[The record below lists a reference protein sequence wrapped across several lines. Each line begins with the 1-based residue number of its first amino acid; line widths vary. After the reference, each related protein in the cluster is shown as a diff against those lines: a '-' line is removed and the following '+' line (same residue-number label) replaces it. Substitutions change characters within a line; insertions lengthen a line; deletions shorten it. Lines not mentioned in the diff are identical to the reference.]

1 MAKSVVQNVNVKVH
15 VHEKKP
21 KKKKKGKRKAK
32 RQTLNA
38 NGMLGLAMYQQNANL
53 NASSWYRDNV
63 MPKPEPKADPKQPE
77 KNEILTPNEK
87 IEPKKEPKKEKKK
100 HNPGGGIQQHNP
112 GGGVQQQQRHPYY
125 SEGESYAPQRRRT
138 QLLSGS
144 DSTPFQSP
152 YRSASEHS
160 HSTPFLSASEH
171 SDSTPQRTQR
181 FHSMSS
187 SARAAEW
194 TRRNLTDAGWGRA
207 AMRPGAP
214 ANFRFSPAQI
224 DAIRYTDDYYGRR
237 NNNSMD
243 DIVDANLN
251 ESGDSET
258 GALSPRTNSC
268 RRAGTC
274 AALATAATTGSLY
287 GAKYALD
294 SASNYAYYLK
304 DYATDYAQDTYLTK
318 SGATLTEVP
327 TRKFNTTHSCSELR
341 MSDMVGKRVVRRCLP
356 DAPPDGIQSQSQ
368 VSIRNE
374 AESLPRTYKYAEMDE
389 SNKALYKS
397 LFFNNPNEA
406 FLSGGMV
413 NQAPGGTEV
422 AAPNSMAS
430 TNLYSTEVLDT
441 THAGDSLRAVS
452 AANNQVGRMMQSAE
466 GSASLSSPVEKFA
479 FG

>member
-1 MAKSVVQNVNVKVH
+1 
-15 VHEKKP
+15 
-21 KKKKKGKRKAK
+21 
-32 RQTLNA
+32 
-38 NGMLGLAMYQQNANL
+38 
-53 NASSWYRDNV
+53 
-63 MPKPEPKADPKQPE
+63 
-77 KNEILTPNEK
+77 
-87 IEPKKEPKKEKKK
+87 
-100 HNPGGGIQQHNP
+100 
-112 GGGVQQQQRHPYY
+112 
-125 SEGESYAPQRRRT
+125 
-138 QLLSGS
+138 
-144 DSTPFQSP
+144 
-152 YRSASEHS
+152 
-160 HSTPFLSASEH
+160 
-171 SDSTPQRTQR
+171 
-181 FHSMSS
+181 
-187 SARAAEW
+187 
-194 TRRNLTDAGWGRA
+194 
-207 AMRPGAP
+207 MRPGAP

-287 GAKYALD
+287 GAKYAFD

-368 VSIRNE
+368 VVIRNE